1 MELLAFL
8 PALIL
13 DRMVFFTCNI
23 CGESV
28 KKPAVEKHYQTRCR
42 GKTKN
47 VSCMDCLKDFYEEE
61 YVAHIKCIS
70 EAQKYSNQN
79 FVPKEPKNKNAQK
92 QESWMDIIRAI
103 LDSSEY
109 DLTPPLRNAFQRLQS
124 VDNVP
129 RKRAKFENFV
139 GNCMR
144 MPRQQASQVWE
155 ILEKE
160 LNKMKEAKQA
170 ELAAAKAAKEAAAN
184 GVAKEKTKEKD
195 EPDADAP
202 PKKKSKLEN
211 GEATENG
218 HAAAEETSE
227 FDWAAQLVKLVS
239 KQPDGIFLEKLK
251 KKLLKKYTKHL
262 ALTELSEKQAKKF
275 DKRFDKQ
282 LKKCDTLQ
290 LEGDL
295 VKQC

>member
-1 MELLAFL
+1 
-8 PALIL
+8 
-13 DRMVFFTCNI
+13 MVFFTCNI

-28 KKPAVEKHYQTRCR
+28 KKPAVEKHYQTRCN
-42 GKTKN
+42 GKVKN
-47 VSCMDCLKDFYEEE
+47 VSCMDCLKDFYGEE

-79 FVPKEPKNKNAQK
+79 FVPKEPKNKNALK

-103 LDSSEY
+103 LDSSVY
-109 DLTPPLRNAFQRLQS
+109 QLTPQLRNAFQRLQS

-144 MPRQQASQVWE
+144 MPRQQATEVWN
-155 ILEKE
+155 ILEQE

-170 ELAAAKAAKEAAAN
+170 ELAAAKAANKKPAEETP
-184 GVAKEKTKEKD
+184 AKEEE
-195 EPDADAP
+195 EPA
-202 PKKKSKLEN
+202 KKKAKLEN
-211 GEATENG
+211 GEA
-218 HAAAEETSE
+218 AAVEESSE
-227 FDWAAQLVKLVS
+227 FDWTAQLTKLVA

-251 KKLLKKYTKHL
+251 KKLSKKYTKHL
-262 ALTELSEKQAKKF
+262 AVTVLSAKQTKKF
-275 DKRFDKQ
+275 EKRFGKQ
-282 LKKCDTLQ
+282 LKKCNALQ
-290 LEGDL
+290 LDGDL

>member
-1 MELLAFL
+1 
-8 PALIL
+8 
-13 DRMVFFTCNI
+13 MVFFTCNI

-28 KKPAVEKHYQTRCR
+28 KKPSVEKHYQTRCR

-47 VSCMDCLKDFYEEE
+47 VSCMDCLKDFYDEE
-61 YVAHIKCIS
+61 YVAHTKCIS

-109 DLTPPLRNAFQRLQS
+109 NLTPSLRNAFDRLQS

-129 RKRAKFENFV
+129 RKKAKFENFV

-144 MPRQQASQVWE
+144 MQRQQATEVWN
-155 ILEKE
+155 ILEQE

-170 ELAAAKAAKEAAAN
+170 ELAAAKAAKQTEAQN
-184 GVAKEKTKEKD
+184 
-195 EPDADAP
+195 ADKATEAP
-202 PKKKSKLEN
+202 PKKKAKLEN
-211 GEATENG
+211 GD
-218 HAAAEETSE
+218 AAEQTAPAAEAESDASE
-227 FDWAAQLVKLVS
+227 FDWIKQLTKLVA
-239 KQPDGIFLEKLK
+239 KQPEGLQLEKLRS
-251 KKLLKKYTKHL
+251 KLLKKYTKHL
-262 ALTELSEKQAKKF
+262 SLTELSEKQSKKF
-275 DKRFDKQ
+275 HKRFDKQ
-282 LKKCDTLQ
+282 LKKCDALQ
-290 LEGDL
+290 QDGNL

>member
-1 MELLAFL
+1 
-8 PALIL
+8 
-13 DRMVFFTCNI
+13 
-23 CGESV
+23 
-28 KKPAVEKHYQTRCR
+28 
-42 GKTKN
+42 
-47 VSCMDCLKDFYEEE
+47 MDCLKDFYDEE
-61 YVAHIKCIS
+61 YVAHTKCIS

-103 LDSSEY
+103 LDSKEY
-109 DLTPPLRNAFQRLQS
+109 ELTASVRSAFQRLQS

-129 RKRAKFENFV
+129 RKKAKFENFV

-144 MPRQQASQVWE
+144 MPRQQATQVWD

-170 ELAAAKAAKEAAAN
+170 QLEAAKAAKVAEAAQ
-184 GVAKEKTKEKD
+184 EKQEQ
-195 EPDADAP
+195 EAP

-211 GEATENG
+211 GAAKAAEPAAEPTVATV
-218 HAAAEETSE
+218 AEETAE
-227 FDWAAQLVKLVS
+227 FDWAAQLLKLVS
-239 KQPDGIFLEKLK
+239 KQPDGIFQEKLR

-262 ALTELSEKQAKKF
+262 AVTELSEKQAKKF

-282 LKKCDTLQ
+282 LKKSDALQ

-295 VKQC
+295 VKPV

>member
-1 MELLAFL
+1 
-8 PALIL
+8 
-13 DRMVFFTCNI
+13 MVFFTCNI

-28 KKPAVEKHYQTRCR
+28 KKPSVEKHYQTRCR

-47 VSCMDCLKDFYEEE
+47 VSCMDCLKDFYDEE
-61 YVAHIKCIS
+61 YVAHTKCIS

-103 LDSSEY
+103 LDSKEY
-109 DLTPPLRNAFQRLQS
+109 ELTASVRSAFQRLQS

-129 RKRAKFENFV
+129 RKKAKFENFV

-144 MPRQQASQVWE
+144 MPRQQATQVWD

-170 ELAAAKAAKEAAAN
+170 QLEAAKAVKVAEAAQEEQEQE
-184 GVAKEKTKEKD
+184 V
-195 EPDADAP
+195 P

-211 GEATENG
+211 G
-218 HAAAEETSE
+218 AAKAAEPAAEPAAAAVAEETGE
-227 FDWAAQLVKLVS
+227 FDWAAQLLKLVS
-239 KQPDGIFLEKLK
+239 KQPDGIFLEKLR

-262 ALTELSEKQAKKF
+262 AVTELSEKQAKKF

-282 LKKCDTLQ
+282 LKKSDALQ

-295 VKQC
+295 VKPV

>member
-1 MELLAFL
+1 
-8 PALIL
+8 
-13 DRMVFFTCNI
+13 MVFFTCNI

-61 YVAHIKCIS
+61 YVAHTKCIS

-103 LDSSEY
+103 LDSTEY
-109 DLTPPLRNAFQRLQS
+109 QLTPQLRNAFQRLQS

-129 RKRAKFENFV
+129 RKKAKFENFV

-144 MPRQQASQVWE
+144 MPRHQATEVWD

-170 ELAAAKAAKEAAAN
+170 ELAAAKAAKQKEAGAEAE
-184 GVAKEKTKEKD
+184 AETE
-195 EPDADAP
+195 ADVP
-202 PKKKSKLEN
+202 PKKKTKLEN
-211 GEATENG
+211 GEATQTDS
-218 HAAAEETSE
+218 AATEETNE
-227 FDWAAQLVKLVS
+227 FDWTAQLSKLVA

-251 KKLLKKYTKHL
+251 KKLAKKYTKHL
-262 ALTELSEKQAKKF
+262 AVTELTEKQSKKF

-282 LKKCDTLQ
+282 LKKCDGLQ

>member
-1 MELLAFL
+1 
-8 PALIL
+8 
-13 DRMVFFTCNI
+13 MVFFTCNI

-42 GKTKN
+42 GNVKN

-61 YVAHIKCIS
+61 YVAHTKCIS

-103 LDSSEY
+103 LDSPEY
-109 DLTPPLRNAFQRLQS
+109 ELTPQLRNAFQRLQS

-129 RKRAKFENFV
+129 RKKAKFENFV

-144 MPRQQASQVWE
+144 MPRHQATEVWN

-170 ELAAAKAAKEAAAN
+170 ELAAAKAAKQKQTEEAAA
-184 GVAKEKTKEKD
+184 VEE
-195 EPDADAP
+195 P
-202 PKKKSKLEN
+202 PKKKSKVEN
-211 GEATENG
+211 GEAAADVAADVAVAVENR
-218 HAAAEETSE
+218 E
-227 FDWAAQLVKLVS
+227 FDWAAQLKKVLA
-239 KQPDGIFLEKLK
+239 KQPGAIFVEKLRKKLEK
-251 KKLLKKYTKHL
+251 KYVKHL
-262 ALTELSEKQAKKF
+262 AVTELSEKQAKKF
-275 DKRFDKQ
+275 EKRFNKQ
-282 LKKCDTLQ
+282 LNKCKEVKLD
-290 LEGDL
+290 GDL
-295 VKQC
+295 VKSC

>member
-1 MELLAFL
+1 
-8 PALIL
+8 
-13 DRMVFFTCNI
+13 MVFFTCNI

-184 GVAKEKTKEKD
+184 GVAKEKEQ
-195 EPDADAP
+195 PDADAP

-211 GEATENG
+211 GEVTENG

-227 FDWAAQLVKLVS
+227 FDWAAQLTKLVS

>member
-1 MELLAFL
+1 
-8 PALIL
+8 
-13 DRMVFFTCNI
+13 MVFFTCNI

-28 KKPAVEKHYQTRCR
+28 KKPAVEKHYQTKCR

-79 FVPKEPKNKNAQK
+79 FVPKEPRNKNAQK

-109 DLTPPLRNAFQRLQS
+109 QLTPTLRSAFQRLQS

-129 RKRAKFENFV
+129 RKKAKFENFV

-144 MPRQQASQVWE
+144 MPRQQATQVWD

-170 ELAAAKAAKEAAAN
+170 ELQAAKAAKEAELKQ
-184 GVAKEKTKEKD
+184 KEQEQ
-195 EPDADAP
+195 EAP
-202 PKKKSKLEN
+202 PKKKSKLESSEPAAAAA
-211 GEATENG
+211 EATE
-218 HAAAEETSE
+218 ETNE
-227 FDWAAQLVKLVS
+227 FDWAAQLLKLVS
-239 KQPDGIFLEKLK
+239 KQPDGIFQEKLK

-262 ALTELSEKQAKKF
+262 AVEQLSEKQTKKF
-275 DKRFDKQ
+275 EKRFDKQ
-282 LKKCDTLQ
+282 LKKSDALQ

-295 VKQC
+295 VKSIQQDVS

>member
-1 MELLAFL
+1 
-8 PALIL
+8 
-13 DRMVFFTCNI
+13 MVFFTCNI

-28 KKPAVEKHYQTRCR
+28 KKPAVEKHYQTKCR

-103 LDSSEY
+103 LDSSDY
-109 DLTPPLRNAFQRLQS
+109 QLTPPLRSAFQRLQS

-129 RKRAKFENFV
+129 RKKAKFENFV

-144 MPRQQASQVWE
+144 MPRQQATQVWD
-155 ILEKE
+155 ILEQE
-160 LNKMKEAKQA
+160 LNKMKAAKQA
-170 ELAAAKAAKEAAAN
+170 ELEAAKAAKEADLKK
-184 GVAKEKTKEKD
+184 KEE
-195 EPDADAP
+195 EAP
-202 PKKKSKLEN
+202 PKKKSKLEPA
-211 GEATENG
+211 EPAAA
-218 HAAAEETSE
+218 AAAEETNE
-227 FDWAAQLVKLVS
+227 FDWAAQLLKLVS
-239 KQPDGIFLEKLK
+239 KQPDGIFQEKLK

-262 ALTELSEKQAKKF
+262 AVEELSEKQAKKF

-282 LKKCDTLQ
+282 LKKSDALQ

-295 VKQC
+295 VKSI

>member
-13 DRMVFFTCNI
+13 VRMVFFTCNI

-184 GVAKEKTKEKD
+184 GVAKEKTKETD

>member
-1 MELLAFL
+1 
-8 PALIL
+8 
-13 DRMVFFTCNI
+13 MVFFTCNI

-79 FVPKEPKNKNAQK
+79 FVPKEPRNKNAQK

-103 LDSSEY
+103 LDSTEY
-109 DLTPPLRNAFQRLQS
+109 ELTPPLRNAFQRLQS

-129 RKRAKFENFV
+129 RKKAKFENFV

-144 MPRQQASQVWE
+144 MPRHQATEVWN

-170 ELAAAKAAKEAAAN
+170 ELAAAKAAKQKETEEVQGAAD
-184 GVAKEKTKEKD
+184 V
-195 EPDADAP
+195 P

-211 GEATENG
+211 GESVATET
-218 HAAAEETSE
+218 ATEEDTNE
-227 FDWAAQLVKLVS
+227 FDWTAQLIKLVS
-239 KQPDGIFLEKLK
+239 KQSDGIFLEKLK
-251 KKLLKKYTKHL
+251 KKLAKKYTKHL
-262 ALTELSEKQAKKF
+262 AVTELSQKQTKKF

-282 LKKCDTLQ
+282 LKKCDGLQ

>member
-1 MELLAFL
+1 
-8 PALIL
+8 
-13 DRMVFFTCNI
+13 MVFFTCNI

-28 KKPAVEKHYQTRCR
+28 KKPSVEKHYQTRCR

-47 VSCMDCLKDFYEEE
+47 VSCMDCLKDFYDEE

-79 FVPKEPKNKNAQK
+79 FVPKEPKNKNALK

-103 LDSSEY
+103 LDSKEY
-109 DLTPPLRNAFQRLQS
+109 ELTASVRSAFQRLQS

-129 RKRAKFENFV
+129 RKKAKFENFV

-144 MPRQQASQVWE
+144 MPRQHATQVWD

-170 ELAAAKAAKEAAAN
+170 ELEAAKAAKEAEAAQ
-184 GVAKEKTKEKD
+184 EQEQ
-195 EPDADAP
+195 EAP

-211 GEATENG
+211 GAAKAAEPAAEP
-218 HAAAEETSE
+218 AAAAVSEEASE
-227 FDWAAQLVKLVS
+227 FDWAAQLLKLVS
-239 KQPDGIFLEKLK
+239 KQPDGIFQEKLR

-262 ALTELSEKQAKKF
+262 AVTELSEKQAKKF

-282 LKKCDTLQ
+282 LKKSDALQ

-295 VKQC
+295 VKPI

>member
-1 MELLAFL
+1 
-8 PALIL
+8 
-13 DRMVFFTCNI
+13 MVFFTCNI

-61 YVAHIKCIS
+61 YVAHTKCIS
-70 EAQKYSNQN
+70 EAQKYSNQS
-79 FVPKEPKNKNAQK
+79 FVPKEPRNKNAQK

-103 LDSSEY
+103 LDSTEY
-109 DLTPPLRNAFQRLQS
+109 QLTPQLRNAFQRLQS

-129 RKRAKFENFV
+129 RKKAKFENFV

-144 MPRQQASQVWE
+144 MPRNQAAEVWD

-170 ELAAAKAAKEAAAN
+170 ELAAAKGAKQKTETEPVPEAD
-184 GVAKEKTKEKD
+184 V
-195 EPDADAP
+195 P
-202 PKKKSKLEN
+202 PKKKTKLEN
-211 GEATENG
+211 GKAAQTETEAAAAATE
-218 HAAAEETSE
+218 ETND
-227 FDWAAQLVKLVS
+227 FDWAAQLMKLVA
-239 KQPDGIFLEKLK
+239 KQPDGVFLEKLK
-251 KKLLKKYTKHL
+251 KKLAKKYTKHL
-262 ALTELSEKQAKKF
+262 SVTELSEKQSKKF

-282 LKKCDTLQ
+282 LKKCDGLQ
-290 LEGDL
+290 LDGDL

>member
-1 MELLAFL
+1 
-8 PALIL
+8 
-13 DRMVFFTCNI
+13 MVFFTCNI

-28 KKPAVEKHYQTRCR
+28 KKPSVEKHYQTRCR

-47 VSCMDCLKDFYEEE
+47 VSCMDCLKDFYDEE
-61 YVAHIKCIS
+61 YVAHTKCIS

-103 LDSSEY
+103 LDSKEY
-109 DLTPPLRNAFQRLQS
+109 ELTASVRSAFQRLQS

-129 RKRAKFENFV
+129 RKKAKFENFV

-144 MPRQQASQVWE
+144 MPRQQATQVWD

-170 ELAAAKAAKEAAAN
+170 QLEAAKAAKVAEAAQ
-184 GVAKEKTKEKD
+184 EKQEQ
-195 EPDADAP
+195 EAP

-211 GEATENG
+211 GAAKAAEPAAEPTVATV
-218 HAAAEETSE
+218 AEETAE
-227 FDWAAQLVKLVS
+227 FDWAAQLLKLVS
-239 KQPDGIFLEKLK
+239 KQPDGIFQEKLR

-262 ALTELSEKQAKKF
+262 AVTELSEKQAKKF

-282 LKKCDTLQ
+282 LKKSDALQ

-295 VKQC
+295 VKPV

>member
-1 MELLAFL
+1 
-8 PALIL
+8 
-13 DRMVFFTCNI
+13 MVFFTCNI

-42 GKTKN
+42 GNTKN

-61 YVAHIKCIS
+61 YVAHTKCIS

-79 FVPKEPKNKNAQK
+79 FVPKEPRNKNAQK

-109 DLTPPLRNAFQRLQS
+109 QLTAQLRNAFQRLQS

-129 RKRAKFENFV
+129 RKKAKFENFV

-144 MPRQQASQVWE
+144 MPRNQATEVWN

-170 ELAAAKAAKEAAAN
+170 ELEAAKAAKQ
-184 GVAKEKTKEKD
+184 KETES
-195 EPDADAP
+195 ETVSDADVP
-202 PKKKSKLEN
+202 PKKKAKLEN
-211 GEATENG
+211 GKGEATQSET
-218 HAAAEETSE
+218 AAATEETNE
-227 FDWAAQLVKLVS
+227 FDWAAQLIKLVG

-251 KKLLKKYTKHL
+251 KKLTKKYTKHL
-262 ALTELSEKQAKKF
+262 SITELSEKQSKKF
-275 DKRFDKQ
+275 NKRFDKQ
-282 LKKCDTLQ
+282 LKNAKDCSWK
-290 LEGDL
+290 GIW
-295 VKQC
+295 

>member
-1 MELLAFL
+1 
-8 PALIL
+8 
-13 DRMVFFTCNI
+13 MVFFTCNI

-42 GKTKN
+42 GKAKN

-109 DLTPPLRNAFQRLQS
+109 ELTPSLRSAFQRLQS

-144 MPRQQASQVWE
+144 MPRQQASQVWD

-170 ELAAAKAAKEAAAN
+170 ELAAAKAAKQQETNGAA
-184 GVAKEKTKEKD
+184 KQE
-195 EPDADAP
+195 EPEPEADAP
-202 PKKKSKLEN
+202 PKKKSKLEHDD
-211 GEATENG
+211 AAAA
-218 HAAAEETSE
+218 AAAESGE
-227 FDWAAQLVKLVS
+227 FDWPAQLLKLVA
-239 KQPDGIFLEKLK
+239 KQPDGIFLEKLR
-251 KKLLKKYTKHL
+251 KKLLKKYIKHL
-262 ALTELSEKQAKKF
+262 ALSELSEKQAKKF

>member
-1 MELLAFL
+1 
-8 PALIL
+8 
-13 DRMVFFTCNI
+13 MVFFTCNI

-61 YVAHIKCIS
+61 YVAHTKCIS

-109 DLTPPLRNAFQRLQS
+109 QLTPQLRNAFQRLQS

-129 RKRAKFENFV
+129 RKKAKFENFV

-144 MPRQQASQVWE
+144 MPRQQATEVWN

-160 LNKMKEAKQA
+160 LNKMKQAKQD
-170 ELAAAKAAKEAAAN
+170 ELAAAKAAKQKPAETET
-184 GVAKEKTKEKD
+184 VEE
-195 EPDADAP
+195 EPP
-202 PKKKSKLEN
+202 QKKSKLTN
-211 GEATENG
+211 GDEAA
-218 HAAAEETSE
+218 AAAEESTE
-227 FDWAAQLVKLVS
+227 FDWVAQLKKLVA

-251 KKLLKKYTKHL
+251 KKLSKKYTKHL
-262 ALTELSEKQAKKF
+262 AVTELSEKQTKKF
-275 DKRFDKQ
+275 EKRFD
-282 LKKCDTLQ
+282 
-290 LEGDL
+290 
-295 VKQC
+295 

>member
-1 MELLAFL
+1 
-8 PALIL
+8 
-13 DRMVFFTCNI
+13 
-23 CGESV
+23 
-28 KKPAVEKHYQTRCR
+28 
-42 GKTKN
+42 
-47 VSCMDCLKDFYEEE
+47 MDCLKDFYEEE

-184 GVAKEKTKEKD
+184 GVAKEKEQ
-195 EPDADAP
+195 PDADAP

-282 LKKCDTLQ
+282 LKKCDALQ